1 MLIIGEKLSIIAK
14 RVREAMMKKDKGP
27 IQEIATRQWKEGSGV
42 IDANIGP
49 AEDGGEDLMQWMVT
63 TIQEVVPL
71 PICLDTTNFKAI
83 EAGLKVHNNQWGRP
97 LINSTSNDPER
108 FPILE
113 LGAKYNACVIG
124 LTVGKGGLPAD
135 AEERAGIAAEIM
147 GRAMEYGV
155 PLEDLYLDPLVLQ
168 IATSQDHARHVIKA
182 IAMFQEMN
190 DPAMKTVVGLSNISN
205 GCPKTLRPILNK
217 YYFML
222 LANEGLTAATEVAIL
237 SANYVSARLKNHYPT
252 LYASG
257 NGHVAHECILDLRP
271 LKETSG
277 VTAEDVAKRLMDY
290 GFHAPTLS
298 FPVPGTLMVEPT
310 ESETPDE
317 LDRFIDA
324 MIAIRREIAQVER
337 GAWPQDNNPLKNA
350 PHTAES
356 LLGDEWKHPYP
367 RELGAFPV
375 PELRDMK
382 YWPPVGRIDN
392 VWGDRNLFCS
402 CVPVNNAVQ
411 EAP

>member
-27 IQEIATRQWKEGSGV
+27 IQEIAVRQWKEGSGM

-71 PICLDTTNFKAI
+71 PVCLDTTNFKAI

-113 LGAKYNACVIG
+113 LGAKHNARVIG

-135 AEERAGIAAEIM
+135 AEERCAIAAEIM

-182 IAMFQEMN
+182 ISMFQEMN
-190 DPAMKTVVGLSNISN
+190 DPPMKTVVGLSNISN

-217 YYFML
+217 YYFLL
-222 LANEGLTAATEVAIL
+222 LADAGL
-237 SANYVSARLKNHYPT
+237 SAAIADAHEMAEAMNDKALVGDVLAGKQLTDTGKMTEISKTLDVIMGRT
-252 LYASG
+252 LYAHSYL
-257 NGHVAHECILDLRP
+257 E
-271 LKETSG
+271 
-277 VTAEDVAKRLMDY
+277 M
-290 GFHAPTLS
+290 
-298 FPVPGTLMVEPT
+298 
-310 ESETPDE
+310 
-317 LDRFIDA
+317 
-324 MIAIRREIAQVER
+324 
-337 GAWPQDNNPLKNA
+337 
-350 PHTAES
+350 
-356 LLGDEWKHPYP
+356 
-367 RELGAFPV
+367 
-375 PELRDMK
+375 
-382 YWPPVGRIDN
+382 
-392 VWGDRNLFCS
+392 
-402 CVPVNNAVQ
+402 
-411 EAP
+411 